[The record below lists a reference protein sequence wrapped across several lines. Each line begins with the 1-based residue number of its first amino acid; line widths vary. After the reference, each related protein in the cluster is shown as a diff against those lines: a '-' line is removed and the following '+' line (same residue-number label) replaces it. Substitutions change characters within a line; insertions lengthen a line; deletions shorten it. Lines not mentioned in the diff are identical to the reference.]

1 MYAYCNNDPVNTVD
15 PFGDS
20 PFSRRLELSDYAFI
34 HFMVQVE
41 CVVEY
46 GWDMEIYVKGSR
58 GRGYLDLLDVTTNEF
73 YEVKSEG
80 VYNAGGH
87 IAQMQKYQVAQIAN
101 TKRNRVIPGLNIG
114 SGITTGLTQVSG
126 NFQYGAHDVYYYT
139 KKPGIILYKTTYN
152 EQRAQEYMAVGAL
165 VAITIMFP
173 QLAPFTSS
181 GAIPLLK

>member
-80 VYNAGGH
+80 VYNALGH
-87 IAQMQKYQVAQIAN
+87 IAQMQKYQVAQIAD
-101 TKRNRVIPGLNIG
+101 TKRNRLIPGLNIG
-114 SGITTGLTQVSG
+114 SRVRTGSTSVNG
-126 NFQYGAHDVYYYT
+126 NFQYGAHDVHYAL
-139 KKPGIILYKTTYN
+139 KEPGIIVYETRYN
-152 EQRAQEYMAVGAL
+152 EKRAASYLAVGVLAA
-165 VAITIMFP
+165 VAIM
-173 QLAPFTSS
+173 APSAAPIAIS
-181 GAIPLLK
+181 GAIPLLT